1 MKRTLVIGYGN
12 TLRGD
17 DGAGIRAAERV
28 ATRFPDAEVLLVH
41 ELQPEIAET
50 ISHYASVIFLDAAA
64 EGVTV
69 NATVMQPSA
78 DSRPDGSHGQS
89 PATLLALCR
98 NLYGRAPGRSLL
110 VGIPGRN
117 FGFCEHLSPFAES
130 MVDQAIEE
138 VGHYLTA

>member
-17 DGAGIRAAERV
+17 DGAGVRAAERI

-41 ELQPEIAET
+41 ELQPEIAEV
-50 ISHYASVIFLDAAA
+50 ISRYEGVMFLDASA
-64 EGVTV
+64 EGSSVSSTV
-69 NATVMQPSA
+69 IRPSSE
-78 DSRPDGSHGQS
+78 SRPDGSHGHS

-98 NLYGRAPGRSLL
+98 NLYGHVPQRSLL

-130 MVDQAIEE
+130 MVDQAIVE
-138 VGHYLTA
+138 VGHYLVA